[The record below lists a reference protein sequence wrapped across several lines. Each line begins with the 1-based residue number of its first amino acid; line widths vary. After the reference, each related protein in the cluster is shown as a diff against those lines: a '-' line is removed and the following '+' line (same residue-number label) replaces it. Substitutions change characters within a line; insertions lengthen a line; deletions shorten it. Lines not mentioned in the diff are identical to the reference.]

1 MPERDSTPQQRAAVA
16 VLLIARA
23 GPVSTDEIARVTGLT
38 IHGAWVLMA
47 RLSASHELQLYQTD
61 EHQWALG
68 Q

>member
-1 MPERDSTPQQRAAVA
+1 MA
-16 VLLIARA
+16 VLLVERA